1 MGVKIRKR
9 GGKWYVFVDYQGR
22 RKAKCIGS
30 NRVTAEQVK
39 RAIEAKLALGD
50 FGFFGNDETKA
61 PTFATYADQWMRDYA
76 RVECKPST
84 AHGYEGVLR
93 QYLRPRF
100 ASQHLDEINRGDI
113 KAMINELIAKDLSR
127 NTIRNA

>member
-30 NRVTAEQVK
+30 NRATAEQVK

-50 FGFFGNDETKA
+50 FEVFGNDEAKA
-61 PTFATYADQWMRDYA
+61 PTFATYADQGMRDYA
-76 RVECKPST
+76 RVECKTST

-93 QYLRPRF
+93 QYLRPQF
-100 ASQHLDEINRGDI
+100 ALKRALT
-113 KAMINELIAKDLSR
+113 KLTAVTSR
-127 NTIRNA
+127 P